1 MNTIPK
7 KGPAAIMTLLALI
20 KINRRNPREILK
32 VLLLSVALGFFVSAC
47 TTIDATQAD
56 QPDEAEG
63 ISSGQIVYVGA
74 DGNIYLIDID
84 GSNPNAITTDAKLPS
99 QNDRDSLLYQ
109 HPTWAKDGLHLA
121 YVQAQR
127 SFTSGGEDIVFIY
140 NLANGKSTQVYA
152 SKQEFVIYPYWSPDN
167 QHLSFITN
175 AAVGSNLLLQIT
187 SLQGDVQVV
196 DQGGPYY
203 WSFDPSGEHALVHSG
218 RDESG
223 NPASLLK
230 LLTLDGANSEA
241 TRVDLV
247 GGIFQ
252 APTWSRNGDKILT
265 AIRLDDGHS
274 EIVLLD
280 AEAQVVETIARV
292 SAAVLFG
299 LSPDGT
305 KAAWIEKSSPTS
317 PLFTG
322 MLRVFNLES
331 GTEIFS
337 SVKSSVFAFFWSP
350 DSEKLAYYT
359 YQLVP
364 SEDFDA
370 ALSGDSLIGRT
381 EIQTDN
387 SLKISIELLDLNNG
401 ETSPLMRQMTP
412 SDGMM
417 RVMFFF
423 DQYQQSDT
431 FWSPDSRWLLV
442 IGTPIAGEEGVW
454 VLDASGEE
462 TARFLAKGVLAFWS
476 WR

>member
-1 MNTIPK
+1 MNDIPK
-7 KGPAAIMTLLALI
+7 KGRAAIMTLLALI
-20 KINRRNPREILK
+20 KINRRNPREIIK
-32 VLLLSVALGFFVSAC
+32 VLLLSVALGFVVSAC

-56 QPDEAEG
+56 QSEEAQG

-74 DGNIYLIDID
+74 DWNIYLTDID
-84 GSNPNAITTDAKLPS
+84 GSKQTAITTNATPPS
-99 QNDRDSLLYQ
+99 QDNMASLVYL
-109 HPTWAKDGLHLA
+109 HPTWARDGQHLA
-121 YVQAQR
+121 YVQTQR
-127 SFTSGGEDIVFIY
+127 AFPNRSQDIVFIY
-140 NLANGKSTQVYA
+140 DVANGESIQVYA
-152 SKQEFVIYPYWSPDN
+152 SNQEFVIYPYWSPDN

-203 WSFDPSGEHALVHSG
+203 WSFDPSGERAFVHSG

-223 NPASLLK
+223 NPSSLLK
-230 LLTLDGANSEA
+230 LLMLDGANSEA
-241 TRVDLV
+241 TRIDLV

-265 AIRLDDGHS
+265 AIRLEDGHS

-292 SAAVLFG
+292 SGAVAFG

-305 KAAWIEKSSPTS
+305 KAALIEKSSPSS
-317 PLFTG
+317 PLFQG
-322 MLRVFNLES
+322 MLRVFDLKTGE
-331 GTEIFS
+331 EIFS
-337 SVKSSVFAFFWSP
+337 SEESRVFAFFWSP
-350 DSEKLAYYT
+350 DSQMLAYYT
-359 YQLVP
+359 YQFVP
-364 SEDFDA
+364 TIDFEA
-370 ALSGDSLIGRT
+370 ATSGDRLIGRT
-381 EIQTDN
+381 EIQTEGN
-387 SLKISIELLDLNNG
+387 LKISVGLYDLSSG
-401 ETSPLMRQMTP
+401 ETNVLMKQLTP

-417 RVMFFF
+417 RVMIFF

-442 IGTPIAGEEGVW
+442 VGSPIRGEEGVW

-462 TARFLAKGVLAFWS
+462 AARFLAEGVLAFWS